1 MKLEVDSRKKEAII
15 MANYETI
22 LVDREDGV
30 VTVTLNRP
38 HKKNAMSPKLHYE
51 MVELL
56 SALRYDKDLRVLVIT
71 GKGDSFSAGEDLKEF
86 FYEQRER
93 MEFEALLDKSLEWR
107 VRILRSFPVPT
118 IAMVNGWC
126 FGGAF
131 SIVAGCDIA
140 IAADEAMFGL
150 SEVNFGHFPGGPVSK
165 QISAIMRPREAIYY
179 ILTGDQFNGKR
190 AAEIGLI
197 TYSVPR
203 ERLEEEVQK
212 LVEKLCAKQSLAL
225 RACKEAYR
233 DSLLIPD
240 IEAALSY
247 SGAKSDQL
255 SFLQNSA
262 WKDQGIK
269 QFIEGS
275 YRPGKGP
282 YKKDG

>member
-1 MKLEVDSRKKEAII
+1 

-22 LVDREDGV
+22 LVDRKNDV

-56 SALRYDKDLRVLVIT
+56 SGLRYDKDLRVLVIT

-86 FYEQRER
+86 FYEQRDR

-203 ERLEEEVQK
+203 ERLEEEVQTV
-212 LVEKLCAKQSLAL
+212 VEKLCGKQPLAL

>member
-1 MKLEVDSRKKEAII
+1 

-22 LVDREDGV
+22 LVDRKNDV

-262 WKDQGIK
+262 WKEQGIK

>member
-1 MKLEVDSRKKEAII
+1 

-22 LVDREDGV
+22 LVDRKNDV

-56 SALRYDKDLRVLVIT
+56 SALKYDKDLRVLVIT

-86 FYEQRER
+86 FYEQRDR

-212 LVEKLCAKQSLAL
+212 LVDKLCAKQSLAL

-282 YKKDG
+282 YKKGWLTSKQQLWV

>member
-1 MKLEVDSRKKEAII
+1 

-22 LVDREDGV
+22 LVDRKNDV

-56 SALRYDKDLRVLVIT
+56 GALRYDKDLRVLVIT

-86 FYEQRER
+86 FYEHRER

-107 VRILRSFPVPT
+107 VRILRAFPVPT

-165 QISAIMRPREAIYY
+165 QISAIMRVRDAIYY
-179 ILTGDQFNGKR
+179 ILTGDTFNGKR
-190 AAEIGLI
+190 AAEIGFV
-197 TYSVPR
+197 TFSVPR
-203 ERLEEEVQK
+203 ASLMAEVNK
-212 LVEKLCAKQSLAL
+212 LAAKLAEKDALAL
-225 RACKEAYR
+225 RACKDAYR

-240 IEAALSY
+240 FETALSY
-247 SGAKSDQL
+247 SSAKSDQL
-255 SFLQNSA
+255 SFLQGGA

-269 QFIEGS
+269 QFIDGQ
-275 YRPGKGP
+275 YRPGFGAF
-282 YKKDG
+282 KKDK

>member
-1 MKLEVDSRKKEAII
+1 
-15 MANYETI
+15 MA
-22 LVDREDGV
+22 G
-30 VTVTLNRP
+30 
-38 HKKNAMSPKLHYE
+38 A
-51 MVELL
+51 
-56 SALRYDKDLRVLVIT
+56 
-71 GKGDSFSAGEDLKEF
+71 SAGHFL
-86 FYEQRER
+86 
-93 MEFEALLDKSLEWR
+93 
-107 VRILRSFPVPT
+107 
-118 IAMVNGWC
+118 
-126 FGGAF
+126 
-131 SIVAGCDIA
+131 IVAGCDIA

-165 QISAIMRPREAIYY
+165 QISALMRPREAVYY

-190 AAEIGLI
+190 EIGLI

-203 ERLEEEVQK
+203 ERLEDDVQK
-212 LVEKLCAKQSLAL
+212 LVQKLCEKQPLAL

-255 SFLQNSA
+255 SFLQNNA
-262 WKDQGIK
+262 WKEQGIK

-282 YKKDG
+282 YKKGE

>member
-1 MKLEVDSRKKEAII
+1 
-15 MANYETI
+15 MADYETI
-22 LVDREDGV
+22 LVDRKNDV
-30 VTVTLNRP
+30 VIVTLNRP
-38 HKKNAMSPKLHYE
+38 HKKNAMNPKLHHE

-56 SALRYDKDLRVLVIT
+56 GALRYDKDLRVLVIT

-86 FYEQRER
+86 FYEQQER
-93 MEFEALLDKSLEWR
+93 SEFEALLDKSLEWR

-165 QISAIMRPREAIYY
+165 QVSAIMRPREAVYY

-190 AAEIGLI
+190 AAEIGLV

-203 ERLEEEVQK
+203 ALLEEEVER
-212 LVEKLCAKQSLAL
+212 LVKKLCEKQPLAL

-247 SGAKSDQL
+247 SAAKSDQL

-269 QFIEGS
+269 QFLEGN
-275 YRPGKGP
+275 YAPGKGP

>member
-1 MKLEVDSRKKEAII
+1 

-22 LVDREDGV
+22 LVEREEGA
-30 VTVTLNRP
+30 VTVTFNRP
-38 HKKNAMSPKLHYE
+38 HKKNAMSPKLHDE

-86 FYEQRER
+86 FYEQRDR
-93 MEFEALLDKSLEWR
+93 MQFEALLDKALEWR

-165 QISAIMRPREAIYY
+165 QISAIMRPREAVYY

-190 AAEIGLI
+190 AAEIGLV
-197 TYSVPR
+197 TYSVPGVQ
-203 ERLEEEVQK
+203 LEQEVKK
-212 LVEKLCAKQSLAL
+212 LVKKLCAKEPNAL

-240 IEAALSY
+240 MDAALAY
-247 SGAKSDQL
+247 STAKSDQL
-255 SFLQNSA
+255 SFLQNNA